1 MQFFLSTRGNH
12 GRKGEKIMDL
22 SLYYVI
28 FGLIALL
35 SVFGLIVGVSN
46 DACNF
51 LNSSIGSHAGTY
63 NQAVCVAGVGVLLGA
78 CFSSGMMAV
87 ARNGIVDP
95 GMFNFHQIMLLYLAV
110 MVANIILLDTFN
122 TLGLPTS
129 TTVALVFS
137 LLGAGIGM
145 AIVRSD
151 SFFTCPFL
159 DYINEQRCLTMILA
173 IFASVAIAFVV
184 GTTVMWIARLI
195 FSFRFG
201 KAYRYIGPLWCA
213 LAFTAISYFIIFK
226 GLKGS
231 VFKDNIQTL
240 TEQYNI
246 WVLVGIIF
254 LIWCALSAL
263 LQYVCKINTLRVA
276 VLAGTGSL
284 ALAFAGNDMVNFI
297 GVFMAAKDALFA
309 PGVME
314 LDNMGSVLA
323 GDGAGASLNFL
334 LASGAIMV
342 AALFLS
348 KKARKVTE
356 TELKLSSS
364 NTGKERFGSS
374 KPARMLVRFTINTVR
389 FFERI
394 TPKKVTNFVSA
405 RFKPLTPEEET
416 GANYDMIR
424 ASVNLTLAAL
434 LISVGTDLGLP
445 LSTTYVIF
453 MVSMGSSLADRAWGR
468 DSAVYRI
475 TGVLTVIGG
484 WLITAIA
491 ATLAAMLVALI
502 MGYGDTWGIITMM
515 VIAAFLLIKSTF
527 FAKLNKENYSI
538 VDVSKESN
546 MHEFASTAAGRLGR
560 MIGIYKA
567 MVPALL
573 NEDLDALSR
582 LKKKARSIKRDIEV
596 VRENEVLPA
605 LAGIPKELA
614 DRGQLIFRI
623 TEISANTVERL
634 FTIVKAS
641 FNHIDNFHAGLE
653 EEQGKDLLKLT
664 EKIGAFYPDLLDMLK
679 AKDYAGVEAKLEG
692 RAQLGDD
699 FGDCITR
706 HLMHGDADESK
717 MRNGILYLTLL
728 NETRAMVSHA
738 FALIERIKEVYED

>member
-1 MQFFLSTRGNH
+1 MSILCFY
-12 GRKGEKIMDL
+12 GRKAVYIMDPL
-22 SLYYVI
+22 TLYYVI
-28 FGLIALL
+28 FALIAVL

-51 LNSSIGSHAGTY
+51 LNSSIGSRAGTY
-63 NQAVCVAGVGVLLGA
+63 NQAVGVAAIGVLLGA
-78 CFSSGMMAV
+78 CFSNGMMEV
-87 ARNGIVDP
+87 ARCGVFNP
-95 GMFNFHQIMLLYLAV
+95 GMFNFHQVMILYLAV

-122 TLGLPTS
+122 SLGLPTS

-137 LLGAGIGM
+137 LLGATIGA
-145 AIVRSD
+145 AIFS
-151 SFFTCPFL
+151 SGQFLGCPML
-159 DYINEQRCLTMILA
+159 DYIKVDKCLTMIGA
-173 IFASVAIAFVV
+173 IFLSVAVAFVF
-184 GTTVMWIARLI
+184 GAMVMWVARLI

-201 KAYRYIGPLWCA
+201 KAYRYIGPAWCA
-213 LAFTAISYFIIFK
+213 LSLTAISYFIIFK
-226 GLKGS
+226 GLKDSSLMKAETMNMLSNSLFMVLCATFGFWCVVCS
-231 VFKDNIQTL
+231 V
-240 TEQYNI
+240 
-246 WVLVGIIF
+246 
-254 LIWCALSAL
+254 
-263 LQYVCKINTLRVA
+263 LQYAFNINTLRIA

-297 GVFMAAKDALFA
+297 GVFMASKDALFTE
-309 PGVME
+309 GLTVNT
-314 LDNMGSVLA
+314 NMGNILDGPGQATSVWYLMAA
-323 GDGAGASLNFL
+323 GF
-334 LASGAIMV
+334 IMV
-342 AALFLS
+342 AALFFS

-374 KPARMLVRFTINTVR
+374 KPARMLVRYTINTAR
-389 FFERI
+389 FIQRI
-394 TPKKVTNFVSA
+394 TPKRVADFVGK
-405 RFKPLTPEEET
+405 RFTPLTPEEET

-434 LISVGTDLGLP
+434 LISFGTANKWP

-491 ATLAAMLVALI
+491 ATLAALFVALV
-502 MGYGDTWGIITMM
+502 MGYGGVWGISIMM
-515 VIAAFLLIKSTF
+515 VIAAALLIKSTF
-527 FAKLNKENYSI
+527 FAKSSNENYNI
-538 VDVSKESN
+538 VDVSKDAC

-560 MIGIYKA
+560 MVGIYKA

-573 NEDLDALSR
+573 NEDLEALSR

-605 LAGIPKELA
+605 LAGINKDLA

-623 TEISANTVERL
+623 TEISANTAERL
-634 FTIVKAS
+634 FTIVKAA

-653 EEQGKDLLKLT
+653 KSQGKDLLLLT
-664 EKIGAFYPDLLDMLK
+664 EKIGSFYPDLLDMLK
-679 AKDYAGVEAKLEG
+679 NGDYVGVDAKLAG
-692 RAQLGDD
+692 REQLGDD
-699 FGDCITR
+699 FGACIKR
-706 HLMHGDADESK
+706 HLMHGDADESS

-738 FALIERIKEVYED
+738 FALIERIKEVYEN

>member
-1 MQFFLSTRGNH
+1 M
-12 GRKGEKIMDL
+12 EV
-22 SLYYVI
+22 YYII
-28 FGLIALL
+28 FALIAVL
-35 SVFGLIVGVSN
+35 SVFSLIVGVSN

-51 LNSSIGSHAGTY
+51 LNSSIGSKAGTY
-63 NQAVCVAGVGVLLGA
+63 NQAVCVAAVGVILGA

-87 ARNGIVDP
+87 ARNGVIEP
-95 GMFNFHQIMLLYLAV
+95 EMFNFHQVMLLYLAV
-110 MVANIILLDTFN
+110 MIANIILLDTFN

-129 TTVALVFS
+129 TTVALVFA
-137 LLGAGIGM
+137 LLGSSIGM
-145 AIVRSD
+145 AIFS
-151 SFFTCPFL
+151 SGNFLTCPLL
-159 DYINEQRCLTMILA
+159 DYINEQKCLEMILA

-184 GTTVMWIARLI
+184 GTVVMWIARLI

-231 VFKDNIQTL
+231 VFKDDIQAL
-240 TEQYNI
+240 TQHYNI
-246 WVLVGIIF
+246 WAIVGCMALFWSII
-254 LIWCALSAL
+254 SAL
-263 LQYVCKINTLRVA
+263 LQYVCKVNTLRIA

-297 GVFMAAKDALFA
+297 GVFMASKDALFT
-309 PGVME
+309 PGITE
-314 LDNMGSVLA
+314 TTNMGAILA
-323 GDGAGASLNFL
+323 GDGAAASLFYL

-342 AALFLS
+342 TALFLS

-374 KPARMLVRFTINTVR
+374 KPARMLVRYTILTAR
-389 FFERI
+389 FVERI
-394 TPKKVTNFVSA
+394 TPKKVADFISK
-405 RFKPLTPEEET
+405 RFTPLTPEEET

-434 LISVGTDLGLP
+434 LISIGTDLNLP

-453 MVSMGSSLADRAWGR
+453 MVSMGSSLADKAWGR

-491 ATLAAMLVALI
+491 ATLAAMTVALI
-502 MGYGDTWGIITMM
+502 MAYGGIWGISVM
-515 VIAAFLLIKSTF
+515 IAIATSLLIKSTF
-527 FAKLNKENYSI
+527 FVKKDKKDFTI
-538 VDVSKESN
+538 VDVNKDAS
-546 MHEFASTAAGRLGR
+546 MHEFAINAARRLGR

-567 MVPALL
+567 MVKALL
-573 NEDLDALSR
+573 SEDYEALSR
-582 LKKKARSIKRDIEV
+582 IKKKARSIKRDIEA

-605 LAGIPKELA
+605 LASIPRDLA

-623 TEISANTVERL
+623 TEISANTAERL
-634 FTIVKAS
+634 LTLVKAA

-653 EEQGKDLLKLT
+653 ETQGKDLLFLT
-664 EKIGAFYPDLLDMLK
+664 GRIGTFYPDLVDMLES
-679 AKDYAGVEAKLEG
+679 KDFRSVEAKLEA

-706 HLMHGDADESK
+706 HLMQGDTDESS

>member
-1 MQFFLSTRGNH
+1 MV
-12 GRKGEKIMDL
+12 EKTAKTME
-22 SLYYVI
+22 LYYII
-28 FGLIALL
+28 FGLIAVL

-51 LNSSIGSHAGTY
+51 LNSSIGSKSGTY
-63 NQAVCVAGVGVLLGA
+63 NQAVCVAAVGVVLGA

-87 ARNGIVDP
+87 ARNGIVSPD
-95 GMFNFHQIMLLYLAV
+95 MFNFHQIMLLYLAV

-137 LLGAGIGM
+137 LLGAAIGM
-145 AIVRSD
+145 AIFSTGK
-151 SFFTCPFL
+151 FFTCPL
-159 DYINEQRCLTMILA
+159 LEYINEEKCLQMILA

-184 GTTVMWIARLI
+184 GTVVMWIARLI

-231 VFKDNIQTL
+231 VFKDDIEAL
-240 TEQYNI
+240 TQNYSMLLIVGGIALFWIAVSAFMQYI
-246 WVLVGIIF
+246 
-254 LIWCALSAL
+254 
-263 LQYVCKINTLRVA
+263 CKWNTLRVA
-276 VLAGTGSL
+276 VLAGTGAL

-297 GVFMAAKDALFA
+297 GVFMASKEALFY
-309 PGVME
+309 PGVTE
-314 LDNMGSVLA
+314 LPNMGAVLA
-323 GDGAGASLNFL
+323 GDGGAASLGYL

-374 KPARMLVRFTINTVR
+374 QPARMLVRYTINTVR

-394 TPKKVTNFVSA
+394 TPAPIANFISK
-405 RFKPLTPEEET
+405 RFAPLAPEEET

-453 MVSMGSSLADRAWGR
+453 MVSMGSSLADKAWGR

-502 MGYGDTWGIITMM
+502 MGYGGTWGIIIMM
-515 VIAAFLLIKSTF
+515 VIAAALLVKSTF
-527 FAKLNKENYSI
+527 FSKISKESYTI
-538 VDVSKESN
+538 VDVNKESS
-546 MHEFASTAAGRLGR
+546 MHAFAASAAGRLGR

-567 MVPALL
+567 MVYALL
-573 NEDLDALSR
+573 EEDRDALNR
-582 LKKKARSIKRDIEV
+582 LRKKARSIKRDIEV

-605 LAGIPKELA
+605 LASIPKELA

-623 TEISANTVERL
+623 TEISFNTAERL
-634 FTIVKAS
+634 LTIIKAAY
-641 FNHIDNFHAGLE
+641 NHIDNFHAGLE
-653 EEQGKDLLKLT
+653 EKQGKDLLLLN
-664 EKIGAFYPDLLDMLK
+664 EKIGSFYPDLLDMLK
-679 AKDYAGVEAKLEG
+679 AKDYNGVEAKLAG
-692 RAQLGDD
+692 REQLGDD
-699 FGDCITR
+699 FADCITR
-706 HLMHGDADESK
+706 HLMHGDSDESS